1 MLLPRVQF
9 DKLRHRKDTSIYLI
23 VAQVGFVSGIYR
35 VALIVRTHARGGRE
49 FLHSIQHSK

>member
-9 DKLRHRKDTSIYLI
+9 DKLRHRKDTSIHLI

-49 FLHSIQHSK
+49 FLHSICHSK